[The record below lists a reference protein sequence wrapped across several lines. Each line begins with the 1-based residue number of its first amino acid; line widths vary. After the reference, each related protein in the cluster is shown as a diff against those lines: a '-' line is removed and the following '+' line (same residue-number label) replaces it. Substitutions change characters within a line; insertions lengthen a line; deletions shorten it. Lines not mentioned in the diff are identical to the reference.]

1 MNAPLAIA
9 DWIAL
14 SLFLIAWIFYEPLLK
29 KVGRPGG
36 MINTDMTVI
45 RMAWM
50 RNMVRRDVRLMDGQL
65 VGLVLNSAS
74 FFASSNLILIAAAVG
89 ALFNSDQS
97 FLSATAVSVIQTAT
111 PALFEFQIALVV
123 IPLARG
129 LLAFIWSIRQLNYC
143 LAAIGA
149 APIESSDN
157 SDSYAEAVARL
168 LNPALSSFN
177 AGVRGYYFAMAA
189 AAWLFG
195 PWAFMTATLGAVALL
210 YGRQKLS
217 PTSAAVASLRRI
229 IETTPPT
236 PASPPP
242 SQAEEAPGQGL

>member
-14 SLFLIAWIFYEPLLK
+14 SLFFVVWIFYEPLLK

-36 MINTDMTVI
+36 LINTDMTVI

-74 FFASSNLILIAAAVG
+74 FFASSNLILIAAAAG

-97 FLSATAVSVIQTAT
+97 FLSATSVSVIQTST
-111 PALFEFQIALVV
+111 PALFEFQLALVV

-149 APIESSDN
+149 APIETAETGD
-157 SDSYAEAVARL
+157 DYASAVARL

-195 PWAFMTATLGAVALL
+195 PWAFMIATVGAVALL

-217 PTSAAVASLRRI
+217 PTAAAIASLRRI
-229 IETTPPT
+229 IETTPVKPAALSTSPVDET
-236 PASPPP
+236 PAQS
-242 SQAEEAPGQGL
+242 L